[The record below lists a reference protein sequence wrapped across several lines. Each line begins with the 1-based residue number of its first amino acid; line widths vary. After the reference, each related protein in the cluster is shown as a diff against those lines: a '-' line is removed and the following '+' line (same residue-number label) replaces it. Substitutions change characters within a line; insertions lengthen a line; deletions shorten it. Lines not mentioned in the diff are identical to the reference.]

1 MFQVD
6 LHISIASDLQEWSVA
21 VLFPGDALHVAS
33 WDCISEVC
41 FFPDTRAALRI
52 TQ

>member
-6 LHISIASDLQEWSVA
+6 LHISIAGYLQEWSVA
-21 VLFPGDALHVAS
+21 VLFPGDAFYVAL
-33 WDCISEVC
+33 WDWISEVC
-41 FFPDTRAALRI
+41 CFPDTRAALHI